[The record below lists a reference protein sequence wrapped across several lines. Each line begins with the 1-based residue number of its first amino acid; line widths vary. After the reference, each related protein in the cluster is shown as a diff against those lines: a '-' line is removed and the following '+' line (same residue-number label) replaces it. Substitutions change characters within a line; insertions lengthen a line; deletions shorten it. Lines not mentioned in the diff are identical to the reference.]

1 MYFSEAFIKYRYFQ
15 ALGSLFW
22 GVNYV
27 LPDYSRT
34 QFEPDPKHRLG
45 AAINHLKLYRIFL
58 YTFFVVVLPLQ
69 VFLGG
74 LPSSI
79 TETDLRAF
87 FGRYGEVVEVVIM
100 YDQGGLEKNQ
110 GFLGF
115 LGFFWVFFTQKR
127 EFLGFFSFKNTFRCI
142 QT

>member
-1 MYFSEAFIKYRYFQ
+1 MYFSEAFIKFRTGTFQ

-45 AAINHLKLYRIFL
+45 AAINNLPHIFL
-58 YTFFVVVLPLQ
+58 HIFVVVPYLLLQ

-100 YDQGGLEKNQ
+100 YDQAGLEKTR
-110 GFLGF
+110 
-115 LGFFWVFFTQKR
+115 V
-127 EFLGFFSFKNTFRCI
+127 
-142 QT
+142 